1 MNTDRPDHDDETGP
15 ERQTGPAAADAAGA
29 PAAEAGQPATDAAG
43 EPVADPAGA
52 PSAPDAQAVP
62 DAQAKPATP
71 GAQAASGAQAEP
83 AVSEAPRGAEATAPA
98 ADEAPPAEA
107 QAQDGA
113 AQPGPKDT
121 GARAEAGTGER
132 AGPDPDPAGADER
145 REPGAGSGQ
154 DRVPDVSGDA
164 GASEGGGLTTR
175 PPRRWSPVLIASVA
189 AAVLLVG
196 GGGAYLASSV
206 SGDRTASAGAGGAD
220 GSTPPPLALDGYD
233 TGGGGDSRGIAAGEP
248 NPYGVHYRA
257 DGDLP
262 AGPGSAPVYRAS
274 GEVTEAEV
282 ARLAKALGLDGTP
295 VARGESW
302 QVGSVKDGSG
312 PDLTVDR
319 AAPGTWTFHRY
330 AAGTDACG
338 AAVTCAEDP
347 AGPAAEPVDTA
358 AAEKAAAPVLKAI
371 GQDGA
376 KLDAGQVRGAQR
388 VVNAD
393 PVVGGLPTYGW
404 TTGLTVGAS
413 GELVGGTGRLKAPVE
428 GASYPVL
435 GAARTLALLNA
446 APEAGHRMGIGGCA
460 SAVPLKDRL
469 EQPCGSGAGT
479 GTGTSDVPSGGTA
492 TVEDAVF
499 GLALRTRQGQ
509 PLLVPSWLFQVRG
522 ADGRGVFTVAHPAVD
537 PEYLTSPSSA
547 VPSAPSASG
556 SAGPRDVEVD
566 GYTAEGRELTV
577 GFTGGVCADYTATAE
592 ESAGAVTVKVTARPW
607 KGKVCV
613 MIAKEMRQK
622 VTLDAPLGGRKV
634 VGTGGE
640 GVAPLKAGA
649 RLPEASDAR

>member
-15 ERQTGPAAADAAGA
+15 ERQTGPAAADAAGQ
-29 PAAEAGQPATDAAG
+29 PAADEAGASA
-43 EPVADPAGA
+43 
-52 PSAPDAQAVP
+52 APDAQAE
-62 DAQAKPATP
+62 P
-71 GAQAASGAQAEP
+71 GAQAEPAVSGAQAPSSAQAEP
-83 AVSEAPRGAEATAPA
+83 AVSEAPRDAEATAPV
-98 ADEAPPAEA
+98 ADEAPPAP
-107 QAQDGA
+107 AQDEA

-121 GARAEAGTGER
+121 GARAAAGSGER
-132 AGPDPDPAGADER
+132 TGPDPEPAGADGR

-347 AGPAAEPVDTA
+347 ASPAAEPVDAA

-479 GTGTSDVPSGGTA
+479 GTGTSDVPSGGTV

-537 PEYLTSPSSA
+537 PAYLTSPSS
-547 VPSAPSASG
+547 PSSPSAAPSASG

-592 ESAGAVTVKVTARPW
+592 ESAGAVTVKVTERPW
-607 KGKVCV
+607 KGTVCV

>member
-15 ERQTGPAAADAAGA
+15 ERQTGPAAADAAGE
-29 PAAEAGQPATDAAG
+29 PAAE
-43 EPVADPAGA
+43 E
-52 PSAPDAQAVP
+52 AQAASG
-62 DAQAKPATP
+62 AQAKPATP
-71 GAQAASGAQAEP
+71 GAQAASGAQAKPAAPDAQAASGAQAEP
-83 AVSEAPRGAEATAPA
+83 AVSGAPRGAKATVPA
-98 ADEAPPAEA
+98 ADEAPPA
-107 QAQDGA
+107 QAQGQDEA
-113 AQPGPKDT
+113 ARSGPKDT
-121 GARAEAGTGER
+121 GARAAAGTGER
-132 AGPDPDPAGADER
+132 TGTDPDPAGADGR
-145 REPGAGSGQ
+145 REPVAGSGQ

-164 GASEGGGLTTR
+164 GASDGGGLTTR

-220 GSTPPPLALDGYD
+220 GSPPPPLALDGYD

-479 GTGTSDVPSGGTA
+479 GTGTSDVPSGGTV

-537 PEYLTSPSSA
+537 PEYLTSPSSPSSA

-592 ESAGAVTVKVTARPW
+592 ESAGAVTVKVTERPW

>member
-15 ERQTGPAAADAAGA
+15 ERQTGPAAADAAGE
-29 PAAEAGQPATDAAG
+29 PAAE
-43 EPVADPAGA
+43 E
-52 PSAPDAQAVP
+52 AQAASG
-62 DAQAKPATP
+62 AQAKPATP
-71 GAQAASGAQAEP
+71 GAQAASGAQAKPAAPDAQAASGAQAEP

-98 ADEAPPAEA
+98 ADEAPPAPA
-107 QAQDGA
+107 QAQDGPA
-113 AQPGPKDT
+113 RSGPKDT
-121 GARAEAGTGER
+121 GVRAEAGTGER
-132 AGPDPDPAGADER
+132 ARPDPDPAGADER
-145 REPGAGSGQ
+145 REPVAGSGQ

-164 GASEGGGLTTR
+164 GASDGGGLTTR

-220 GSTPPPLALDGYD
+220 GSPPPPLALDGYD

-274 GEVTEAEV
+274 GEVPEAEV

-388 VVNAD
+388 VVNAE

-537 PEYLTSPSSA
+537 PEYLTSPSS
-547 VPSAPSASG
+547 PSSPSAAPSASG

-592 ESAGAVTVKVTARPW
+592 ESAGAVTVKVTERPW

-649 RLPEASDAR
+649 RLPETSDAR

>member
-15 ERQTGPAAADAAGA
+15 ERQTGPAAADAAGQ
-29 PAAEAGQPATDAAG
+29 PAADEAGASA
-43 EPVADPAGA
+43 
-52 PSAPDAQAVP
+52 APDAQAE
-62 DAQAKPATP
+62 P
-71 GAQAASGAQAEP
+71 GAQAEPAVSGAQAPSSAQAEP

-98 ADEAPPAEA
+98 ADEAPPA

-113 AQPGPKDT
+113 ARSGPKDT
-121 GARAEAGTGER
+121 GARAAAGSGER
-132 AGPDPDPAGADER
+132 TGPDPEPAGADGR

-220 GSTPPPLALDGYD
+220 GSPPPPLALDGYD

-479 GTGTSDVPSGGTA
+479 GTGTSDVPSGGTV

-522 ADGRGVFTVAHPAVD
+522 ADGRGVFTAAHPAVD
-537 PEYLTSPSSA
+537 PEYLTSPSS
-547 VPSAPSASG
+547 PSSPSAAPSASG

-592 ESAGAVTVKVTARPW
+592 ESAGAVTVKVTERPW